1 MKHIVIIGACDSG
14 KSSTIG
20 SIIEQLK
27 PQNVYAIDLNT
38 KTKKQIDN
46 STKLHNGTYV
56 VEVNGVLILVCAGAP
71 TEQGYSITIIIEIV
85 QVIFKS
91 RIVFA
96 IVSKRLREKGEYSTL
111 TELVAVS
118 KCLHTERIAKIP
130 GTTTET
136 LASNA
141 EFIQRVKQLCAIIS
155 SNI

>member
-14 KSSTIG
+14 KSSTVG

-27 PQNVYAIDLNT
+27 PQNVYAIDLKTRT
-38 KTKKQIDN
+38 KEKVDN
-46 STKLHNGTYV
+46 STKPHNGTYV

-71 TEQGYSITIIIEIV
+71 TEQGYSITFIIETV
-85 QVIFKS
+85 QIIFNGK
-91 RIVFA
+91 IVFA
-96 IVSKRLREKGEYSTL
+96 IVSKRLRERGNYSTL

-118 KCLHTERIAKIP
+118 ECLHIERISKIQ

-141 EFIQRVKQLCAIIS
+141 EFIQRVKQLCAIVS
-155 SNI
+155 KNI